1 MFNNIHI
8 GYITVKTSQVTVNII
23 SFSLFWVW
31 RKYDF
36 F

>member
-1 MFNNIHI
+1 
-8 GYITVKTSQVTVNII
+8 VKTSQGTVNII
-23 SFSLFWVW
+23 SLILFWVW